1 MLLDDRTYLVDNSKG
16 NFLQMDYK
24 IVKNPLQNISKKNYF
39 TKFWKFAYN
48 ILSKI
53 VWGNILPILALPT
66 PPENLHFMY
75 SLVFR

>member
-39 TKFWKFAYN
+39 TKF
-48 ILSKI
+48 
-53 VWGNILPILALPT
+53 
-66 PPENLHFMY
+66 
-75 SLVFR
+75 